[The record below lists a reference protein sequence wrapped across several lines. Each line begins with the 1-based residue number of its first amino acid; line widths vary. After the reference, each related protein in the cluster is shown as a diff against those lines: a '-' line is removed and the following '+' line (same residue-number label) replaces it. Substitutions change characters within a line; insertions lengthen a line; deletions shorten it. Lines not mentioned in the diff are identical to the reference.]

1 MTNTATKKYN
11 FPVHVVVL
19 LCYKYIVN
27 GMGRPMLLCI
37 RALLSDNCVKMR
49 TITCLVEI
57 EDSNKQSTDPSRCQQ
72 NMTVTYSTVSMPAW
86 LYTHTVITQS
96 PPSNR
101 HCTDGLI
108 RLAAP

>member
-1 MTNTATKKYN
+1 
-11 FPVHVVVL
+11 
-19 LCYKYIVN
+19 
-27 GMGRPMLLCI
+27 MGRPMLLCI